1 MNNKRYHTVGNKR
14 LKKSEGA
21 IKNEQSR
28 ETGNIGHT
36 THRTKTK
43 KKKKATLHR
52 KLRKMNNADPTKNR
66 W

>member
-28 ETGNIGHT
+28 
-36 THRTKTK
+36 
-43 KKKKATLHR
+43 
-52 KLRKMNNADPTKNR
+52 
-66 W
+66 